1 MKKPVA
7 LLVLMI
13 VWLGGILLTPSGKA
27 FLSSLEK
34 EQEYEH
40 EEEEEKE
47 TGIDKQLQSWF
58 QARAY
63 PDPYYLNDK
72 FLKGWQQAQALKKM
86 NDDRNRNSR
95 ILSSTWIS
103 IGPNNSIGGRILSI
117 AIDPNNS
124 NNLMVGSASGG
135 IWKSVNAGSS
145 WSSVKTGL
153 PVLGVPAITYHPTN
167 SNIIIAG
174 TGEVYRIDT
183 SNIGFNVWKARGTY
197 GTGIIRSTNGGATW
211 TNVFNKTFPDL
222 FGVQK
227 IKFDPNNSSIVYAC
241 TTQGMFKST
250 DEGATWSTTP
260 VLSKIYVSDLAINP
274 SNSNIMVA
282 AVGNLVNSDK
292 GIYRTVDGG
301 ATWTKVTTG
310 GFPTGMMGYT
320 TFGYINSS
328 LLYASVGMTDNGENE
343 LYMST
348 DFGQNWI
355 AKSGSHH
362 SQYQFWCAH
371 AIAVNPTNANEI
383 IMGGVSY
390 YRYTSTSTSS
400 STGSAAALSSSIHSD
415 VHDIEYVQ
423 GSGTTFYIACDGG
436 VYKTTNNGS
445 TFSAMNTGL
454 GAVQFYASIG
464 VSTNSSNPN
473 AIVGGLQDNGVWYY
487 NGTSW
492 TKQLGGDGG
501 SCIIT
506 PGNDNVVLACN
517 DALTVNKSTTG
528 ASGTF
533 SKVLGSWAFVADDR
547 TAFMAPIGISK
558 SDPTRMYAASDNL
571 HVSSSSGSSWTNA
584 SYSTAS
590 QYIDAKYKTAITLA
604 VSPTNKDKLYIS
616 TSPFSQKTDNTLNI
630 NGTPG
635 VFRCIN
641 GGAATPVFTS
651 IKTGL
656 PDRFVMDFAINPT
669 NDNIVFAVVG
679 GYGTPHIYYT
689 SDGGNTWAARGAF
702 GILPDVP
709 FNAIYI
715 DPVNPNYVYAGSDLG
730 VYVSPDQGLNW
741 YDFSNGLPDVTQV
754 MDIQMTPDNQMLIAT
769 HGRGAFRSAKA
780 SGALP
785 VNIISFTG
793 AALNASNRLEWQVS
807 EQLNI
812 VQYEIER
819 SADGTT
825 FQKIGSVYVNNAGY
839 NTMPNTV
846 YTLSYNYTDADV
858 ANRTYYYRL
867 RAIDNTGGFTYSGVA
882 LVRRYNQQKIEI
894 LGNPFRTEVKMNIML
909 TQSKNVQVGMYDIAG
924 RLIYMQQKKLNSG
937 LNSYEIPDLD
947 LLPKGM
953 YQLEVIIDEQRWSQK
968 VLKQ

>member
-86 NDDRNRNSR
+86 NEDRNRNSR

>member
-197 GTGIIRSTNGGATW
+197 GTGIIRSTNAGATW

>member
-1 MKKPVA
+1 
-7 LLVLMI
+7 
-13 VWLGGILLTPSGKA
+13 
-27 FLSSLEK
+27 
-34 EQEYEH
+34 
-40 EEEEEKE
+40 
-47 TGIDKQLQSWF
+47 
-58 QARAY
+58 
-63 PDPYYLNDK
+63 
-72 FLKGWQQAQALKKM
+72 
-86 NDDRNRNSR
+86 
-95 ILSSTWIS
+95 
-103 IGPNNSIGGRILSI
+103 
-117 AIDPNNS
+117 
-124 NNLMVGSASGG
+124 
-135 IWKSVNAGSS
+135 
-145 WSSVKTGL
+145 
-153 PVLGVPAITYHPTN
+153 
-167 SNIIIAG
+167 
-174 TGEVYRIDT
+174 
-183 SNIGFNVWKARGTY
+183 
-197 GTGIIRSTNGGATW
+197 
-211 TNVFNKTFPDL
+211 
-222 FGVQK
+222 
-227 IKFDPNNSSIVYAC
+227 
-241 TTQGMFKST
+241 
-250 DEGATWSTTP
+250 
-260 VLSKIYVSDLAINP
+260 
-274 SNSNIMVA
+274 SNIMVA

-825 FQKIGSVYVNNAGY
+825 FQKIGSV
-839 NTMPNTV
+839 
-846 YTLSYNYTDADV
+846 
-858 ANRTYYYRL
+858 
-867 RAIDNTGGFTYSGVA
+867 
-882 LVRRYNQQKIEI
+882 
-894 LGNPFRTEVKMNIML
+894 
-909 TQSKNVQVGMYDIAG
+909 
-924 RLIYMQQKKLNSG
+924 
-937 LNSYEIPDLD
+937 
-947 LLPKGM
+947 
-953 YQLEVIIDEQRWSQK
+953 
-968 VLKQ
+968 